1 MRNIDIIK
9 RLYNNYTKQFLP
21 KILLSVFFSVL
32 VAGSTAS
39 IAWLLDPAIKKIFI
53 DKDQTLIF
61 IIPLAIILAFSIKG
75 ASLYFAKT
83 ILIRVGQEIT
93 KTLQFEVMKSI
104 INADSQIVEKKH
116 SGKFISHL
124 TFDVGMITNLVSTV
138 ILNITKDTFT
148 LIALL
153 GVMFYQNWR
162 LALFAIIMIPLA
174 SFAARSLGK
183 RMGKVTTEAADRTGL
198 LTSHLLEVFKNHKII
213 KIFQKENFEFS
224 RTEKFINNLKEK
236 VIKIQTVLV
245 RASPIM
251 EILTGIMIAGLIFYS
266 GKLILKNELDI
277 NSFFSFLAAMMLAY
291 QPVRSL
297 ATLNMG
303 INQGLAAAKRILPI
317 IDMKNQIIETEKPNN
332 LEIKKGEIRFNK
344 VRFKYNDDERD
355 VLKSIDLTI
364 SGGEMTSVVG
374 HSGAGK
380 STILNLIPRFY
391 DSNSGDI
398 LIDDQSI
405 YKSKI
410 FSLRSNISLVNQDT
424 TLFDDTIK
432 NNIAYA
438 KLDASE
444 DEIFEAAKLSF
455 CDEFINKLPNKFD
468 TIIGENGI
476 RLSGGEKQRLS
487 IARAMLKKSKIILLD
502 EATSSLDAET
512 ESKIQEA
519 IKFLTKNRTTLVI
532 AHRLSTIMNSNKIY
546 VVDDG
551 RIAAEGNHQK
561 LLKSSE
567 IYKNFYEKQLRK
579 D

>member
-53 DKDQTLIF
+53 DKDQTLTLV
-61 IIPLAIILAFSIKG
+61 IPLIIILAFSTKG
-75 ASLYFAKT
+75 VSLYFAKT

-93 KTLQFEVMKSI
+93 KILQFQVMKSI
-104 INADSQIVEKKH
+104 IDADSQIVDKKH
-116 SGKFISHL
+116 SGKFITHL
-124 TFDVGMITNLVSTV
+124 TFDVSMMTDLVSTV
-138 ILNITKDTFT
+138 ILNITKDTLT

-153 GVMFYQNWR
+153 GVMFYQNWK

-183 RMGKVTTEAADRTGL
+183 RMGKVTTEAADRAGE
-198 LTSHLLEVFKNHKII
+198 LTSYLLEIFKNHKII

-251 EILTGIMIAGLIFYS
+251 EILTGFMIAGLIFYS

-291 QPVRSL
+291 QPIRSL

-551 RIAAEGNHQK
+551 KIAAEGNHQE
-561 LLKSSE
+561 LIKSSE

>member
-53 DKDQTLIF
+53 DKDQTLTLV
-61 IIPLAIILAFSIKG
+61 IPLAIILAFSTKG

-93 KTLQFEVMKSI
+93 KILQFQVMKSI
-104 INADSQIVEKKH
+104 INADSQIVDKKH

-124 TFDVGMITNLVSTV
+124 TFDVSLMTDLVSTV

-148 LIALL
+148 LSALL
-153 GVMFYQNWR
+153 GVMFYQNWK

-183 RMGKVTTEAADRTGL
+183 RMGKVTTEAADRAGE
-198 LTSHLLEVFKNHKII
+198 LTSYLLEVFKNHKII

-551 RIAAEGNHQK
+551 KIAAEGNHQE
-561 LLKSSE
+561 LIKSSE

>member
-1 MRNIDIIK
+1 MSSIDIIK

-53 DKDQTLIF
+53 DKDQTLTLV
-61 IIPLAIILAFSIKG
+61 IPLIIILAFSTKG
-75 ASLYFAKT
+75 VSLYFAKT

-93 KTLQFEVMKSI
+93 KILQFQVMKSI
-104 INADSQIVEKKH
+104 IEADSQIVDNKH

-138 ILNITKDTFT
+138 ILNLTKDTFT
-148 LIALL
+148 LIGLL
-153 GVMFYQNWR
+153 GVMFYQNWK

-183 RMGKVTTEAADRTGL
+183 RMGKVTTEAADRAGE
-198 LTSHLLEVFKNHKII
+198 LTSYLLEIFKNHKII

-251 EILTGIMIAGLIFYS
+251 EILTGFMIAGLIFYS

-291 QPVRSL
+291 QPIRSL

-303 INQGLAAAKRILPI
+303 IHQGLAAAKRILPI

-551 RIAAEGNHQK
+551 KIAAEGNHQE
-561 LLKSSE
+561 LIKSSE

>member
-53 DKDQTLIF
+53 DKDQTLTLV
-61 IIPLAIILAFSIKG
+61 IPLIIILAFSTKG
-75 ASLYFAKT
+75 VSLYFAKI

-93 KTLQFEVMKSI
+93 KILQFQVMKSI
-104 INADSQIVEKKH
+104 IEADSQIVDNKH

-124 TFDVGMITNLVSTV
+124 TFDVSMITNLVSTV
-138 ILNITKDTFT
+138 ILNLTKDTFT
-148 LIALL
+148 LIGLL

-183 RMGKVTTEAADRTGL
+183 RMGKVTTEAADRAGE
-198 LTSHLLEVFKNHKII
+198 LTSYLLEIFKNHKII

-251 EILTGIMIAGLIFYS
+251 EILTGFMIAGLIFYS

-291 QPVRSL
+291 QPIRSL

-364 SGGEMTSVVG
+364 SGGEMTPVVG

-551 RIAAEGNHQK
+551 KIAAEGNHQE
-561 LLKSSE
+561 LIKSSE

>member
-53 DKDQTLIF
+53 DKDQTLVLV
-61 IIPLAIILAFSIKG
+61 IPFAIILAFSTKG

-93 KTLQFEVMKSI
+93 KTLQFQVMKSI
-104 INADSQIVEKKH
+104 INADSQIVDKKH

-138 ILNITKDTFT
+138 ILNLTKDTFT
-148 LIALL
+148 LIGLL

-198 LTSHLLEVFKNHKII
+198 LNSHLLEVFKNHKII

-251 EILTGIMIAGLIFYS
+251 EILTGFMIAGLIFYS

-291 QPVRSL
+291 QPIRSL

>member
-53 DKDQTLIF
+53 DKDQTLTLV
-61 IIPLAIILAFSIKG
+61 IPLTIILAFSTKG
-75 ASLYFAKT
+75 VSLYFAKT

-93 KTLQFEVMKSI
+93 KILQFQVMKSI
-104 INADSQIVEKKH
+104 IEADSQIVDNKH

-124 TFDVGMITNLVSTV
+124 TFDVSLMTDLVSTV
-138 ILNITKDTFT
+138 ILNITKDTLT
-148 LIALL
+148 LSALL
-153 GVMFYQNWR
+153 GVMFYQNWK

-183 RMGKVTTEAADRTGL
+183 RMGKVTTEAADRAGE
-198 LTSHLLEVFKNHKII
+198 LTSYLLEVFKNHKII

-236 VIKIQTVLV
+236 VIKINTVLV

-512 ESKIQEA
+512 ESKIQDA

-551 RIAAEGNHQK
+551 KIAAEGNHQE
-561 LLKSSE
+561 LIKSSE